1 MTPVGRAGWRRWR
14 RLGSP
19 ASRLSRL
26 PPRWQLPLLI
36 GALGVALALLAVAS
50 TVLVGATLDATERAA
65 VVALLASRVMLLVL
79 LWLLVFGAAAWA
91 LARAYAHFVEAP
103 ARLHEHAQVLLTGGA
118 ARPLARQ
125 QSARQGSAA
134 NRALAATLD
143 ALVRQRTLLQ
153 NDMAAQVA
161 HASRTVERERSRLSA
176 LMAELSQSVIVCNR
190 DGRILLYNAR
200 ARAQC
205 RSWSSTPHSAG
216 GAELVGLGRSIY
228 AVFER
233 PLVSHALDTLERRAR
248 AGAAQPSAQFVTST
262 PSGQLLRVQMAAVR
276 QGDDALDGAPDA
288 PRGVAPDVTPD
299 VTPAGAPEV
308 APEGAPAALSGF
320 VLMLDDITHDF
331 DQEALRDRLLL
342 GLTEGSRASLGN
354 LQVALDMLELP
365 DLDPAMRARFQAVL
379 RDEVSAMTARLQT
392 LASEVLTALKT
403 RWPMEDMRGSDL
415 VAAAVRRIE
424 ALGSVQVSASAVDA
438 QLWLRVDS
446 FSLLQA
452 LECLAGRLV
461 DEYDVRALQLRLA
474 AAGTRAQLDLVWVGQ
489 SLSTET
495 VMSWQMDAM
504 GSGAHATPLTV
515 RDVIERHGGELWF
528 ERERVRHEAFF
539 RILLPCAQPHPGVGV
554 GGVPAAPATV
564 DSARAS
570 RPEFYDFD
578 LFQTSAQ
585 ARALDDHSLLETSY
599 TVFDTETT
607 GLNPS
612 AGDEIIQIGAIRI
625 VNGKLLQREC
635 FEQLVDPQRPMA
647 PESVAIHGILPALL
661 TGQPTILAV
670 LPAFHA
676 FALDTVLV
684 AHNAAFDMRFLQL
697 KEGAS
702 RLRFDQPVLDTLLLS
717 AWLHPQ
723 QESHRLEAIAERL
736 GVVVRGRHSA
746 IGDARV
752 TAEVFLKL
760 VALLQARGVHTLGQ
774 ARRVAQQTYQARLR
788 Y

>member
-1 MTPVGRAGWRRWR
+1 MTPAWWQ
-14 RLGSP
+14 RL
-19 ASRLSRL
+19 RQLSRPPHL
-26 PPRWQLPLLI
+26 FHPPRLPLLVS
-36 GALGVALALLAVAS
+36 ALGVALALLALTS
-50 TVLVGATLDATERAA
+50 TLLVGATLDAAEHAT
-65 VVALLASRVMLLVL
+65 VVAVLGSRVMLVVL
-79 LWLLVFGAAAWA
+79 LWLVVFGAAAWG
-91 LARAYAHFVEAP
+91 LARAWAHFVEAP
-103 ARLHEHAQVLLTGGA
+103 ARLVENAQVLLSGGA
-118 ARPLARQ
+118 ARTLAGPH
-125 QSARQGSAA
+125 AALQGSGA
-134 NRALAATLD
+134 NRALAATID
-143 ALVRQRTLLQ
+143 ALVQQRTLLQ
-153 NDMAAQVA
+153 HDVAAQVA
-161 HASRTVERERSRLSA
+161 HASRAVERERSWLSA
-176 LMAELSQSVIVCNR
+176 LMAELTQSVIVCNR

-205 RSWSSTPHSAG
+205 RTWSSTPHSAG
-216 GAELVGLGRSIY
+216 GAELMGLGRSIY
-228 AVFER
+228 TVFER
-233 PLVSHALDTLERRAR
+233 PLVSHALDTIEHRAR
-248 AGAAQPSAQFVTST
+248 TGALAPSAQFVTST

-276 QGDDALDGAPDA
+276 QRADAADA
-288 PRGVAPDVTPD
+288 P
-299 VTPAGAPEV
+299 GAV
-308 APEGAPAALSGF
+308 SGF
-320 VLMLDDITHDF
+320 VLMLDDITHDV

-354 LQVALDMLELP
+354 LQVALDMLDLP
-365 DLDPAMRARFQAVL
+365 DLGAAMRARFQAVL
-379 RDEVSAMTARLQT
+379 RDEVTAMSARVQT
-392 LASEVLTALKT
+392 LASEVLAALKT

-424 ALGSVQVSASAVDA
+424 ALGPVQVSAPEVDA
-438 QLWLRVDS
+438 QLWLSVDS

-452 LECLAGRLV
+452 LVCLAGRLV

-474 AAGTRAQLDLVWVGQ
+474 AAGARAQLDLVWVGQ

-495 VMSWQMDAM
+495 VMNWQMDAM
-504 GSGAHATPLTV
+504 GRGAHATPLTV

-585 ARALDDHSLLETSY
+585 ARALDEHSLLETTY

-607 GLNPS
+607 GLDPS
-612 AGDEIIQIGAIRI
+612 AGDEIIQIGAARI
-625 VNGKLLQREC
+625 VNGKLLRSEC
-635 FEQLVDPQRPMA
+635 FEQLIDPQRGMA

-661 TGQPTILAV
+661 TGQPTILQV

-676 FALDTVLV
+676 FAFETVLV

-697 KEGAS
+697 KEAAS
-702 RLRFDQPVLDTLLLS
+702 GLRFDQPVLDTLLLS

-746 IGDARV
+746 MGDALV

-760 VALLQARGVHTLGQ
+760 VALLQARGVHSLGQ
-774 ARRVAQQTYQARLR
+774 ARAVAQQTYQARLR